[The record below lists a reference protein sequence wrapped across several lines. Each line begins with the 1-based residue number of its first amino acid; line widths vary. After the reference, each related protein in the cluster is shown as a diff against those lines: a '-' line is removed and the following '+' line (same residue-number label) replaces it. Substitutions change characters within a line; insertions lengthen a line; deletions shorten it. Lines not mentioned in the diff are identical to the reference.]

1 MHVLEPRSS
10 SRRERNEMA
19 NGEERERERSEWTK
33 YVTKRREAIAWIK
46 KKWAATHH
54 GRKEKR
60 LEVHVSRELR
70 ARILLT
76 L

>member
-1 MHVLEPRSS
+1 MVET
-10 SRRERNEMA
+10 
-19 NGEERERERSEWTK
+19 GKRERERSEWTK